1 MNEKITIGQSS
12 ATVVAR
18 SINAVGDVI
27 TSWELEFPR
36 FITPEILR
44 HRSFSF
50 CQQSSRATP
59 TKVLLDQVRN
69 NPAFFD
75 ELGVNKSGMTAD
87 ETLTPSKARLFEL
100 AWMGQA
106 NIAANFAEEW
116 AAKGVHKQVINRILE
131 PFMRTKML
139 VTATDTDGFFRQRIS
154 KLAQPEIRNLAKA
167 MLEARNR
174 TEPEDRCEHIPYDFA
189 FTEEDYGERII
200 RGVAA
205 SARVCVGR
213 HDGKP
218 STYEQDWKLVKML
231 FDNNHMSPFEH
242 VAFREYLD
250 AKWANLRG
258 WRSMRNRIESE
269 SRKQVERW
277 IDELNPNDA

>member
-1 MNEKITIGQSS
+1 MSEVAFAGIGQSS
-12 ATVVAR
+12 AQVVAHTINPDGQ
-18 SINAVGDVI
+18 SIV
-27 TSWELEFPR
+27 TWELEFPR

-59 TKVLLDQVRN
+59 TKVLLEQVRE

-87 ETLTPSKARLFEL
+87 EVLSESKARLFEL
-100 AWMGQA
+100 AWIGQA
-106 NIAANFAEEW
+106 HIAANFAEEW
-116 AAKGVHKQVINRILE
+116 AKRGVHKQVINRILE

-139 VTATDTDGFFRQRIS
+139 VTATDTENFFRQRLS
-154 KLAQPEIRNLAKA
+154 GFAQPEIRNLAKA
-167 MLEARNR
+167 MSKSFASSEGKHAIL
-174 TEPEDRCEHIPYDFA
+174 HIPYRDYFDEDS
-189 FTEEDYGERII
+189 EERVLV

-218 STYEQDWKLVKML
+218 STFEQDFALVKML
-231 FDNNHMSPFEH
+231 FENRHLSPFEH
-242 VAFREYLD
+242 VAKSAGSYRIRNF
-250 AKWANLRG
+250 RG
-258 WRSMRNRIESE
+258 WRSIRADIEDNPVEFYHRLVRS
-269 SRKQVERW
+269 KQ
-277 IDELNPNDA
+277 